1 MSELTVIRQLKAKP
15 ERVWRA
21 WTSPDELAA
30 WIWPPSWGAS
40 CTIDLRIGG
49 RFAIS
54 STGASPGVSG
64 EYVAIE
70 PHERIVTTWQWDDED
85 VETLVT
91 ITLEP
96 SDDGTTL
103 TITHE
108 RFNDEETR
116 ANREQGWNDCL
127 DRLPGFVAA

>member
-1 MSELTVIRQLKAKP
+1 MSELTVVRQLNAVP

-49 RFAIS
+49 RFVIAS
-54 STGASPGVSG
+54 NGTGPGVSG
-64 EYVAIE
+64 EYIAIDQN
-70 PHERIVTTWQWDDED
+70 ERLITTWQWDDED

-96 SDDGTTL
+96 SGEGTTL

-108 RFNDEETR
+108 RFTDEETR
-116 ANREQGWNDCL
+116 ANHEQGWNDCL
-127 DRLPGFVAA
+127 DRLPGYLAG

>member
-1 MSELTVIRQLKAKP
+1 MSELTVVRQLKAAP

-30 WIWPPSWGAS
+30 WIWPPSWDAS
-40 CTIDLRIGG
+40 CTIDLRVGG
-49 RFAIS
+49 RFVIS
-54 STGASPGVSG
+54 STGAGPGVSG
-64 EYVAIE
+64 EYVAVD
-70 PHERIVTTWQWDDED
+70 PGERLVTTWQWDDED

-96 SDDGTTL
+96 SGEGTTL

-108 RFNDEETR
+108 RFTDEETR
-116 ANREQGWNDCL
+116 ANHEQGWNDCL
-127 DRLPGFVAA
+127 DRLPGYLAG